1 MIICSGPKDSIPN
14 IKNSEL
20 QNFLY
25 EKKGVPGTASC
36 GRSIFQEVLDGTIS
50 PSQRAWDLLT
60 IALSVIT
67 ADFYTLREKSPD
79 GWTRKIEL
87 HIAVQDND
95 FWASQSSLLEKALS
109 FLTTDI
115 WELNFHPGGK
125 KSPSKNKLIFPD
137 EDCVTLISGGL
148 DSLIGKIDLIETG
161 ARPFAASQ
169 IVRGDREKQE
179 SFAKGIGEKLGHTQ
193 VNHNIIIPSKAED
206 SQRARSFLFITY
218 GILAASSLQKYKDG
232 ETTDLFL
239 NENGFISINPPL
251 TGSRLGSLSTRTAH
265 PEFLGRLQ
273 DILDNAEI
281 RVKIRNPYALKT
293 KGQMLKE
300 CKNQDLLQEL
310 ASTSTSCGRFQ
321 RFNYNHCGRCI
332 PCQVRRASF
341 MAWGNEDET
350 NYIFSNLGK
359 KDPDYSQ
366 FDDVRSVAIAR
377 ETIKTT
383 GIAHWAGNSI
393 NTRYIDSRKD
403 YLIML
408 ENGINELATLHDY
421 FGVR

>member
-1 MIICSGPKDSIPN
+1 MIICSGPKDLIPN
-14 IKNSEL
+14 IKNADI
-20 QNFLY
+20 QNFIY
-25 EKKGVPGTASC
+25 EKSGPPGSASC
-36 GRSIFQEVLDGTIS
+36 GGSIFQEVQNGFIS

-67 ADFYTLREKSPD
+67 ADFYTLRKSSPD
-79 GWTRKIEL
+79 GWTREIEL
-87 HIAVQDND
+87 HIAVQDKE
-95 FWASQSSLLEKALS
+95 FWDTQSYLLERALS

-115 WELNFHPGGK
+115 WVLNFHSGGK
-125 KSPSKNKLIFPD
+125 KSPSRNKLIFPN

-148 DSLIGKIDLIETG
+148 DSLIGKIDLIESG

-179 SFAKGIGEKLGHTQ
+179 SFAKGIGKKLGHIQ
-193 VNHNIIIPSKAED
+193 VNHNIKIPSKAED

-232 ETTDLFL
+232 DIVNLFL

-273 DILDNAEI
+273 SILDNADI
-281 RVKIRNPYALKT
+281 KVKIINPYALKT
-293 KGQMLKE
+293 KGEMLKE
-300 CKNQDLLQEL
+300 CKDQELLQKL
-310 ASTSTSCGRFQ
+310 AATSTSCGRFQ

-341 MAWGNEDET
+341 MAWGYKDET
-350 NYIFSNLGK
+350 NYIFRNLGK

-377 ETIKTT
+377 QTIKAA
-383 GIAHWAGNSI
+383 GITHWAGNSI
-393 NTRYIDSRKD
+393 NTKHIENKNE
-403 YLIML
+403 YLMML
-408 ENGINELATLHDY
+408 EKGITELAALHDY
-421 FGVR
+421 FGVK